1 MTKEIPD
8 AQKTIEDSEKCA
20 NNVAL
25 LQFEAEIWNA
35 LKYKGTERGELLH
48 GAHKQILEAEG
59 DPSEAVEAYWV
70 LVQTA
75 LRKQS

>member
-48 GAHKQILEAEG
+48 GAHKK
-59 DPSEAVEAYWV
+59 YWRQRAIHRRRSR
-70 LVQTA
+70 LTG
-75 LRKQS
+75 